1 MTHESDDELLA
12 RLRAVDPASSLPAA
26 DPDRVARLLEDTMDN
41 DLLTESRETGARH
54 RGPLTWL
61 VAAAAA
67 LIIAGAGVFAVL
79 ELGDDTAGPPTVA
92 EDPTGEPTGEPA
104 GEPTGEPTG
113 SATVT
118 ELSAPASAAY
128 GRCMVPNVDT
138 LGGADLAFAGTV
150 DDITDGLVTLSPTRW
165 YAGTPT
171 DEVTVADSSPDL
183 QALIGAVDFR
193 VGQSFLV
200 AASADGDVFVC
211 GFTGPEQPPL
221 TDLYAQAFDG

>member
-1 MTHESDDELLA
+1 MTHEPDDELLA

-41 DLLTESRETGARH
+41 DLLTESRETGARN

-67 LIIAGAGVFAVL
+67 LIIAGVGVFAAL
-79 ELGDDTAGPPTVA
+79 ELGDDTADPPTAA
-92 EDPTGEPTGEPA
+92 EDRTGEQTGGAP
-104 GEPTGEPTG
+104 G
-113 SATVT
+113 SASVT
-118 ELSAPASAAY
+118 ELGAPASAAY

-138 LGGADLAFAGTV
+138 LGGADIAFAGTV
-150 DDITDGLVTLSPTRW
+150 DDITDGLVTLSPTTW

-211 GFTGPEQPPL
+211 GFSGPEKPPL
-221 TDLYAQAFDG
+221 TDLYAQAFGG